1 MYSTASPPCEES
13 FVAADSSRVKGG
25 ARGHYIG
32 PVVTTELTPLE
43 CQEITKVF
51 GDNLTSA
58 RTLLADGCDRQQ
70 VLDRTGCLVAVRDA
84 TFSVERGETFVV
96 MGLSGSGKSTLIRCL
111 SRLIEPTS
119 GTVRIDGTPIGDLD
133 DQELRE
139 LRRQRLSM
147 VFQHF
152 GLFPHRKVIDNV
164 AFGLEIQG
172 AAKADRYER
181 ALEVLSVVGLGDWA
195 DHFPQQLSG
204 GMQQR
209 VGLARALCV
218 EPEILF
224 FDEPFSALDPLI
236 RRDMQDE
243 LLSLQARMRRT
254 LVFITHD
261 FHEALKLGDRIAIMK
276 DGEFVQVGTPEQ
288 IVSAPADD
296 YVREFTE
303 DAPKTKVITVGSV
316 MRPVDGEAPTGEPVS
331 LDAVL
336 DDVLP
341 RLLANPAAVP
351 VADDQGEVVGT
362 VDRDRVVA
370 LLDESSRSGAAGAG
384 RNADQL

>member
-1 MYSTASPPCEES
+1 MCN
-13 FVAADSSRVKGG
+13 G
-25 ARGHYIG
+25 
-32 PVVTTELTPLE
+32 
-43 CQEITKVF
+43 ITKVF
-51 GDNLTSA
+51 GEDLAAA
-58 RTLLADGCDRQQ
+58 RALLDDGASRQD
-70 VLDRTGCLVAVRDA
+70 VVDRTGCLVAVRDA

-119 GTVRIDGTPIGDLD
+119 GTVEIDGTPIGDLD
-133 DQELRE
+133 DHGLRE
-139 LRRQRLSM
+139 LRRSRLSM

-152 GLFPHRKVIDNV
+152 GLFPHRTVIDNV

-172 AAKADRYER
+172 VSKADRYER
-181 ALEVLSVVGLGDWA
+181 ALEVVSAVGLSGWA

-243 LLSLQARMRRT
+243 LLSLQAGMRRT

-288 IVSAPADD
+288 IVSSPADD

-303 DAPKTKVITVGSV
+303 DAPKTRVITVGSV
-316 MRPVDGEAPTGEPVS
+316 MRPLGRETQVGEPVS
-331 LDAVL
+331 LSAVL
-336 DDVLP
+336 DDILP
-341 RLLANPAAVP
+341 RLLASPNEVCIANE
-351 VADDQGEVVGT
+351 QGEVVGA
-362 VDRDRVVA
+362 VDRAQVAA
-370 LLDESSRSGAAGAG
+370 LLGERSSNMVPTNDGS
-384 RNADQL
+384 ADRL

>member
-1 MYSTASPPCEES
+1 
-13 FVAADSSRVKGG
+13 VAARSSRVKGKS
-25 ARGHYIG
+25 RGHYIG
-32 PVVTTELTPLE
+32 PVVTTEQTPLE

-51 GDNLTSA
+51 GDNVAAA
-58 RTLLADGCDRQQ
+58 RSLLADACDRQM
-70 VLDRTGCLVAVRDA
+70 VLDQTGCLVAVRDA

-119 GTVRIDGTPIGDLD
+119 GTVKIYGTPIGDLD

-276 DGEFVQVGTPEQ
+276 DGAFVQVGTPEQ

-316 MRPVDGEAPTGEPVS
+316 MQPLDGEAPAGEPVS

-341 RLLANPAAVP
+341 RLLANPAALP

-370 LLDESSRSGAAGAG
+370 LLDENSRSGAAGAG

>member
-1 MYSTASPPCEES
+1 MVAEQNDDPPPSTAGDAPLVC
-13 FVAADSSRVKGG
+13 SRV
-25 ARGHYIG
+25 
-32 PVVTTELTPLE
+32 
-43 CQEITKVF
+43 TKIF
-51 GDNLTSA
+51 GDDIA
-58 RTLLADGCDRQQ
+58 AAETLVAEAASRQE
-70 VLDRTGCLVAVRDA
+70 VLERTGCLVAVRDA
-84 TFSVERGETFVV
+84 SFSVQRGETFVV

-111 SRLIEPTS
+111 SRLIEPSS
-119 GTVRIDGTPIGDLD
+119 GTVSVEGTHLGELTEP
-133 DQELRE
+133 ELRE
-139 LRRQRLSM
+139 LRRRRLSM

-172 AAKADRYER
+172 APKAERYER
-181 ALEVLSVVGLGDWA
+181 ALDILSVVGLDNWA
-195 DHFPQQLSG
+195 DHYPQQLSG

-243 LLSLQARMRRT
+243 LLSLQAEMRRT

-261 FHEALKLGDRIAIMK
+261 FHEALKLGNRIAIMK

-296 YVREFTE
+296 YVREFAE

-316 MRPVDGEAPTGEPVS
+316 LRPARDEAVSGQPVNVG
-331 LDAVL
+331 AVL

-341 RLLANPAAVP
+341 RLLASPGDLYV
-351 VADDQGEVVGT
+351 VDDDGASIGV
-362 VDRDRVVA
+362 VDRERVAA
-370 LLDESSRSGAAGAG
+370 LLGEGAG
-384 RNADQL
+384 SLSGRARDGSPR

>member
-1 MYSTASPPCEES
+1 MPAHEQADPGHDAHGRAPLVCRGVTKIFGSDIAGAQRLVAEAAS
-13 FVAADSSRVKGG
+13 R
-25 ARGHYIG
+25 
-32 PVVTTELTPLE
+32 
-43 CQEITKVF
+43 QE
-51 GDNLTSA
+51 
-58 RTLLADGCDRQQ
+58 
-70 VLDRTGCLVAVRDA
+70 VLDQTGCLVAVRDA
-84 TFSVERGETFVV
+84 SFSVERGETFVV

-119 GTVRIDGTPIGDLD
+119 GTVEIEGAPIGELN
-133 DQELRE
+133 DQALRD
-139 LRRQRLSM
+139 LRRRRLSM

-172 AAKADRYER
+172 SSKAQRYER
-181 ALEVLSVVGLGDWA
+181 AVEVLSVVGLSDWA

-236 RRDMQDE
+236 RREMQDE
-243 LLSLQARMRRT
+243 LLSLQDRMRRT

-288 IVSAPADD
+288 IVSAPADE

-303 DAPKTKVITVGSV
+303 DAPKTRVITVGSV
-316 MRPVDGEAPTGEPVS
+316 LRPHDGAVLAGDPVS
-331 LDAVL
+331 ADTVL

-341 RLLANPAAVP
+341 RLLCSSDELCV
-351 VADDQGEVVGT
+351 VDDQGNPTGI
-362 VDRDRVVA
+362 VDRDRVAA
-370 LLDESSRSGAAGAG
+370 LLGQRGG
-384 RNADQL
+384 

>member
-1 MYSTASPPCEES
+1 MCT
-13 FVAADSSRVKGG
+13 G
-25 ARGHYIG
+25 
-32 PVVTTELTPLE
+32 
-43 CQEITKVF
+43 ITKVF
-51 GDNLTSA
+51 GEDLAAA
-58 RTLLADGCDRQQ
+58 RALLDDGASRQD
-70 VLDRTGCLVAVRDA
+70 VVDRTGCLVAVRDA

-119 GTVRIDGTPIGDLD
+119 GTVEIDGTPIGDLD
-133 DQELRE
+133 DHGLRE
-139 LRRQRLSM
+139 LRRSRLSM

-152 GLFPHRKVIDNV
+152 GLFPHRTVIDNV

-172 AAKADRYER
+172 VSKADRYER
-181 ALEVLSVVGLGDWA
+181 ALEAVSSVGLSGWA

-243 LLSLQARMRRT
+243 LLSLQAGMRRT

-288 IVSAPADD
+288 IVSSPADD

-303 DAPKTKVITVGSV
+303 DAPKTRVITVGSV
-316 MRPVDGEAPTGEPVS
+316 MRPLDHETQVGEPVS
-331 LDAVL
+331 LSAVL
-336 DDVLP
+336 DDILP
-341 RLLANPAAVP
+341 RLLASPNEVW
-351 VADDQGEVVGT
+351 VANEQGEVVGA
-362 VDRDRVVA
+362 VDRAQVAA
-370 LLDESSRSGAAGAG
+370 LLGERSSNRVPTNDGS
-384 RNADQL
+384 ADRL

>member
-1 MYSTASPPCEES
+1 M
-13 FVAADSSRVKGG
+13 
-25 ARGHYIG
+25 
-32 PVVTTELTPLE
+32 VTTEQTPLE
-43 CQEITKVF
+43 CYGVTKVF
-51 GDNLTSA
+51 GDNLAAA
-58 RTLLADGCDRQQ
+58 RTLLADGCDRQR
-70 VLDRTGCLVAVRDA
+70 VLDETGCLVAVRDA

-119 GTVRIDGTPIGDLD
+119 GTVKIDGTPIGDLN

-172 AAKADRYER
+172 ATKADRYER
-181 ALEVLSVVGLGDWA
+181 ALEVLSVVGLGGWA

-218 EPEILF
+218 EPDILF

-243 LLSLQARMRRT
+243 LLSLQASMRRT

-296 YVREFTE
+296 HVREFTE

-316 MRPVDGEAPTGEPVS
+316 MRPLDGEAPPGEPVS

-336 DDVLP
+336 DEVLP
-341 RLLANPAAVP
+341 RLLSSAEELCV
-351 VADDQGEVVGT
+351 VDDRGQPLGL
-362 VDRDRVVA
+362 VDRERVAA
-370 LLDESSRSGAAGAG
+370 LLGQGAHDG
-384 RNADQL
+384 DLT

>member
-1 MYSTASPPCEES
+1 
-13 FVAADSSRVKGG
+13 
-25 ARGHYIG
+25 
-32 PVVTTELTPLE
+32 
-43 CQEITKVF
+43 
-51 GDNLTSA
+51 
-58 RTLLADGCDRQQ
+58 
-70 VLDRTGCLVAVRDA
+70 
-84 TFSVERGETFVV
+84 

-119 GTVRIDGTPIGDLD
+119 GTVKIDGTPIGDLD
-133 DQELRE
+133 DQELRQ

-316 MRPVDGEAPTGEPVS
+316 MQPLDGEAPATEPVS

-341 RLLANPAAVP
+341 RLLANPAALP

-370 LLDESSRSGAAGAG
+370 LLDENSRSGAVGAS

>member
-1 MYSTASPPCEES
+1 
-13 FVAADSSRVKGG
+13 
-25 ARGHYIG
+25 
-32 PVVTTELTPLE
+32 
-43 CQEITKVF
+43 
-51 GDNLTSA
+51 
-58 RTLLADGCDRQQ
+58 
-70 VLDRTGCLVAVRDA
+70 
-84 TFSVERGETFVV
+84 
-96 MGLSGSGKSTLIRCL
+96 
-111 SRLIEPTS
+111 
-119 GTVRIDGTPIGDLD
+119 
-133 DQELRE
+133 
-139 LRRQRLSM
+139 M

-164 AFGLEIQG
+164 AFGLEVRG
-172 AAKADRYER
+172 APKGDRYER
-181 ALEVLSVVGLGDWA
+181 ALEVLSMVGLGDWA
-195 DHFPQQLSG
+195 NHFPQQLSG

-243 LLSLQARMRRT
+243 LLSLQDRMRRT

-316 MRPVDGEAPTGEPVS
+316 LRPLDGEVPPGEPVS
-331 LDAVL
+331 LSAVL
-336 DDVLP
+336 DEVLP
-341 RLLANPAAVP
+341 RMLANPQELCVTN
-351 VADDQGEVVGT
+351 DHGEVVGV
-362 VDRDRVVA
+362 VDRERVAA
-370 LLDESSRSGAAGAG
+370 LLGEGVRSIVDRRSDGGAP
-384 RNADQL
+384 Q

>member
-1 MYSTASPPCEES
+1 
-13 FVAADSSRVKGG
+13 
-25 ARGHYIG
+25 
-32 PVVTTELTPLE
+32 
-43 CQEITKVF
+43 
-51 GDNLTSA
+51 
-58 RTLLADGCDRQQ
+58 
-70 VLDRTGCLVAVRDA
+70 
-84 TFSVERGETFVV
+84 
-96 MGLSGSGKSTLIRCL
+96 
-111 SRLIEPTS
+111 
-119 GTVRIDGTPIGDLD
+119 
-133 DQELRE
+133 
-139 LRRQRLSM
+139 M

-172 AAKADRYER
+172 ASKLARYER
-181 ALEVLSVVGLGDWA
+181 AEQMLALVGLDEWA

-243 LLSLQARMRRT
+243 LLSLQAAMKRT

-276 DGEFVQVGTPEQ
+276 DGEFVQIGTPEQ

-303 DAPKTKVITVGSV
+303 DAPKTKVITVGAV
-316 MRPVDGEAPTGEPVS
+316 MRPLTSGSSRGRGVSAKPVPEG
-331 LDAVL
+331 AVL

-341 RLLANPAAVP
+341 RLLSSNDDLLVVNVRGTP
-351 VADDQGEVVGT
+351 VGII
-362 VDRDRVVA
+362 DRDRVAA
-370 LLDESSRSGAAGAG
+370 LLGT
-384 RNADQL
+384 

>member
-1 MYSTASPPCEES
+1 M
-13 FVAADSSRVKGG
+13 
-25 ARGHYIG
+25 
-32 PVVTTELTPLE
+32 VTTAEAPLE

-51 GDNLTSA
+51 GDNLAAA
-58 RTLLADGCDRQQ
+58 RRLLEEGCGRQQ
-70 VLDRTGCLVAVRDA
+70 VLERTGCLVAVRDA

-119 GTVRIDGTPIGDLD
+119 GTVRIEGTPIGDLD
-133 DQELRE
+133 DHALRE
-139 LRRQRLSM
+139 LRRSRLSM

-152 GLFPHRKVIDNV
+152 GLFPHRTVIDNV

-172 AAKADRYER
+172 ATKADRYER
-181 ALEVLSVVGLGDWA
+181 ALDVLSMVGLGDWA

-243 LLSLQARMRRT
+243 LLSLQDTMRRT

-288 IVSAPADD
+288 IVSAPSDD

-303 DAPKTKVITVGSV
+303 DAPKTKVITVGAV
-316 MRPVDGEAPTGEPVS
+316 LRPLDGSPPPSAQVSTG
-331 LDAVL
+331 AVL

-341 RLLANPAAVP
+341 RLLSSSEELCAVDDEGQP
-351 VADDQGEVVGT
+351 VGV
-362 VDRDRVVA
+362 VDRDRVAA
-370 LLDESSRSGAAGAG
+370 LLAQPAPAG
-384 RNADQL
+384 RGE

>member
-1 MYSTASPPCEES
+1 MALHP
-13 FVAADSSRVKGG
+13 RHVKGES
-25 ARGHYIG
+25 RGHYIG
-32 PVVTTELTPLE
+32 PVVTTEQTPLE
-43 CQEITKVF
+43 CHEITKVF
-51 GDNLTSA
+51 GDNLVAA
-58 RTLLADGCDRQQ
+58 RARLADGCDRQM
-70 VLDRTGCLVAVRDA
+70 VLDQTGCLVAVRDA

-119 GTVRIDGTPIGDLD
+119 GTVKIDGTPIGDLD

-316 MRPVDGEAPTGEPVS
+316 MQPLDGEVPAGEPVN

-341 RLLANPAAVP
+341 RLLANPAALP

-370 LLDESSRSGAAGAG
+370 LLDENSRSSAAGAG